1 MYMEDST
8 YFKYMFS
15 IQLLEPVFYIKKKC
29 YELTPSI
36 SILVFLFSQS
46 HSNILCV
53 GKCFTKTGIFSAA
66 RVNPPSTLEKCL
78 KGLKEYLG
86 AHGSVPVS
94 GHLMLI
100 LYLRVQNNAEIY
112 VKTMKFI

>member
-15 IQLLEPVFYIKKKC
+15 IQLLLPVFYIKKKY

-36 SILVFLFSQS
+36 SILISISQS

-53 GKCFTKTGIFSAA
+53 GKCFTKTGFFSAA

-86 AHGSVPVS
+86 AHGLVPVS

-100 LYLRVQNNAEIY
+100 LYLRVQNNAEIC
-112 VKTMKFI
+112 

>member
-1 MYMEDST
+1 MLRVNS
-8 YFKYMFS
+8 
-15 IQLLEPVFYIKKKC
+15 LYID
-29 YELTPSI
+29 TGI
-36 SILVFLFSQS
+36 SISQS

-53 GKCFTKTGIFSAA
+53 GKCFTKTGFFSAA
-66 RVNPPSTLEKCL
+66 RVNPPSILEKCL

-100 LYLRVQNNAEIY
+100 LYLRVQNNAAICCLDLQ
-112 VKTMKFI
+112 VIDNMKFYF

>member
-15 IQLLEPVFYIKKKC
+15 IQLLLPVFYIKKKC

-36 SILVFLFSQS
+36 SILTGISISQS
-46 HSNILCV
+46 HISNILCV

-100 LYLRVQNNAEIY
+100 LYLRVQNNAAIC
-112 VKTMKFI
+112 

>member
-1 MYMEDST
+1 MLRVNS
-8 YFKYMFS
+8 
-15 IQLLEPVFYIKKKC
+15 LYID
-29 YELTPSI
+29 TGI
-36 SILVFLFSQS
+36 SISQS

-100 LYLRVQNNAEIY
+100 LYLRVQNNAAIC
-112 VKTMKFI
+112 